1 MKWKGR
7 GSYTVEGTVII
18 SLICLMTGM
27 VILLGFYGHDRA
39 VMQSTADE
47 LSIYGSVW
55 AGRYMQPEIREI
67 DYESMK
73 QNGAVD
79 FSEIEEMGSRM
90 LQGRLFCGQLQSIRA
105 AQSLSGRE
113 MLIEI
118 QTDFQLGKYEIPCTV
133 KASALI
139 FRSRDLP
146 RKNEKNQEEQAHES

>member
-18 SLICLMTGM
+18 SLICLATGM

-47 LSIYGSVW
+47 LSIYGSLW
-55 AGRYMQPEIREI
+55 AGRYMQPEIREV
-67 DYESMK
+67 DYENMK
-73 QNGAVD
+73 QGGAAD
-79 FSEIEEMGSRM
+79 FSVIEEMGGRM
-90 LQGRLFCGQLQSIRA
+90 LQGRLFCGELRSIRA
-105 AQSLSGRE
+105 TQSLSGRE

-118 QTDFQLGKYEIPCTV
+118 QTDFPFGKYEIPCTV
-133 KASALI
+133 KASALV

-146 RKNEKNQEEQAHES
+146 RKYDINQGEQVDES